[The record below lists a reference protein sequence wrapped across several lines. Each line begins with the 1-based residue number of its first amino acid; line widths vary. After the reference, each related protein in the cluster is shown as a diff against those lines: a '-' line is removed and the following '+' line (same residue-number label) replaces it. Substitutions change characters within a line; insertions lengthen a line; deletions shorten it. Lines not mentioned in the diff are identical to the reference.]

1 MVFLLVFH
9 NDPERPPHAF
19 LLQRVSDRVLVTNL
33 QLFHRSPPPSYSAG
47 RERRLLSRRL
57 TCSCPA
63 SACTPAC
70 GPPDQSFYGLRLP
83 HRTLSPVVEAKCLVG
98 KVADPDCGH
107 SDQSFRRRF
116 MCVCQTRTAQI
127 LDPPQPLCPQDQA
140 LCRCLALCFRPTAPA
155 SAYPFDRVR

>member
-57 TCSCPA
+57 TSPCPA

-70 GPPDQSFYGLRLP
+70 GPPGQSFYGLRLP
-83 HRTLSPVVEAKCLVG
+83 HRDLLSGREDLAGLGHVSPAQCCSHGKTLVSGVRGVG
-98 KVADPDCGH
+98 VLASGLSAAVTDKRALAP
-107 SDQSFRRRF
+107 
-116 MCVCQTRTAQI
+116 QTHGG
-127 LDPPQPLCPQDQA
+127 
-140 LCRCLALCFRPTAPA
+140 
-155 SAYPFDRVR
+155 SV

>member
-83 HRTLSPVVEAKCLVG
+83 HRTLSPVVEAKCLFV
-98 KVADPDCGH
+98 KLELLKSSTHLNHFALKTKLSVAALH
-107 SDQSFRRRF
+107 SAFDQLR
-116 MCVCQTRTAQI
+116 QLQPIPLTA
-127 LDPPQPLCPQDQA
+127 
-140 LCRCLALCFRPTAPA
+140 
-155 SAYPFDRVR
+155 

>member
-83 HRTLSPVVEAKCLVG
+83 HRTGVQVLEESSSPGHAYDQNRRQHALLSLWPDAPHPAHLRTLFSAASQAVG
-98 KVADPDCGH
+98 AAPPGT
-107 SDQSFRRRF
+107 Q
-116 MCVCQTRTAQI
+116 
-127 LDPPQPLCPQDQA
+127 PPQTHPSFAGRGRVLAPRA
-140 LCRCLALCFRPTAPA
+140 L
-155 SAYPFDRVR
+155 